1 MEALKMTLGVLFRSL
16 GFSRNECKKIILN
29 QFNHLAMESDLS
41 VRNTIHSGHIANNA
55 LIARVS
61 IEQEKSITA
70 NYAYGRVRP
79 CQQTRQKLGRNE
91 IVQ

>member
-1 MEALKMTLGVLFRSL
+1 MFCLEALDFQEMSG
-16 GFSRNECKKIILN
+16 KKIILN
-29 QFNHLAMESDLS
+29 QFNHLAVESDLS
-41 VRNTIHSGHIANNA
+41 VRNTIHSGYIANNA
-55 LIARVS
+55 LIAKVS

-79 CQQTRQKLGRNE
+79 CQQTKQKLGRNE